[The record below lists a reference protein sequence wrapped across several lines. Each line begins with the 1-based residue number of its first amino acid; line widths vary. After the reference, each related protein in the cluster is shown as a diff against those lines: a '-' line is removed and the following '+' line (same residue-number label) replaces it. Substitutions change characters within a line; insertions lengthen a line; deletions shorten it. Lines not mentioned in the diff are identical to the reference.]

1 MNKVCL
7 PANRQVVDGDLPKVL
22 LVVND
27 EQASEWDAGLLV
39 QHSVVASDAVRLV
52 TDQGNVHG
60 AETTCKQ
67 FHV

>member
-1 MNKVCL
+1 MNKESL

-39 QHSVVASDAVRLV
+39 QHSVVAGDAV
-52 TDQGNVHG
+52 
-60 AETTCKQ
+60 
-67 FHV
+67 